1 MVTEF
6 SCTYY
11 KYNNVGYARYYIS
24 ECHWEENRASNVL
37 KSGLQTADSVIVYIP
52 SDVSITAPNNK
63 NISLGELFE
72 NASSKNVT
80 KDMLVKG
87 KCDFEFKNIT
97 QQSVSESMNKFRT
110 QYPQFLTVSSIDNK
124 LYGLK
129 ELQHFKISAK

>member
-11 KYNNVGYARYYIS
+11 KYNNVGYDRYYIS

-72 NASSKNVT
+72 NA

-129 ELQHFKISAK
+129 ELQHIKISAK